1 MEAGLILQ
9 FGRPLNRI
17 DLINTISGVTF
28 DEAWPTRIE
37 VTLVSEEED
46 IALFYIGLDKLIANK
61 RAAGRPKDLEDLA
74 YLQRAA
80 EDDAR

>member
-9 FGRPLNRI
+9 FGRPPNRI

-28 DEAWPTRIE
+28 DKAWPTRTK
-37 VTLVSEEED
+37 VTLASEAED
-46 IALFYIGLDKLIANK
+46 VPLSYISLDKLIANK
-61 RAAGRPKDLEDLA
+61 RAAGRPKDLDDLA

-80 EDDAR
+80 EDDG